1 MRAKI
6 YIYSLLA
13 IIFGIMA
20 FGFYSGTMQSISDTN
35 AKVIAIGRW
44 MGIVMAFSILIE
56 LLLMA
61 RIPAIENNFDVDDM
75 SHVHRWNGYVLVYSI
90 IAHVVFLTV
99 GYAWQQDNGF
109 IGQFI
114 ALNTDFEDVLL
125 ATIGSILFFV
135 IAISSVR
142 AARKAVRYETW
153 YYLHL
158 IAYIAVGLTF
168 LHQIN
173 SGSDL
178 ITQDWLRWYWI
189 ALYTILFVLLGYY
202 RFMRQLVYML
212 RFGFTVASVQQ
223 DAKDIY
229 SIYVM
234 GKGLTN
240 FKFQAGQYATWRFL
254 AKGYWGQS
262 HPFSI
267 SSPPGAATLRIT
279 FKATSGDFSQSL
291 KNIPKGTRVLIDGPR
306 GAFTASRARCDNV
319 LLLAGGIGVAPMIAM
334 LAQLAKKHKKVALIY
349 CVRLRQEL
357 AFAADIRHLQ
367 QTYPNI
373 TCVVHESSTAGRL
386 TASQAL
392 HYVQNDLQG
401 TSVMLCGPS
410 GMADCLKTDLLAQ
423 GVPERN
429 IIAEQFKF

>member
-1 MRAKI
+1 MRTKI

-13 IIFGIMA
+13 AVFGVMA
-20 FGFYSGTMQSISDTN
+20 FGFYTGTMQSITGST

-44 MGIVMAFSILIE
+44 MGIVMAFSILVE

-61 RIPAIENNFDVDDM
+61 RLPAIENNFDVDDI
-75 SHVHRWNGYVLVYSI
+75 SQVHRWNGYVLVYSI
-90 IAHVVFLTV
+90 LAHVVFLTV

-189 ALYTILFVLLGYY
+189 AIYAILFAMLGYY
-202 RFMRQLVYML
+202 RFIRQFVYM
-212 RFGFTVASVQQ
+212 RRYNFTVSSVQQ
-223 DAKDIY
+223 EAKDIY
-229 SIYVM
+229 SIYM
-234 GKGLTN
+234 TGKGLAR
-240 FKFQAGQYATWRFL
+240 FKFRAGQYATWRFL
-254 AKGYWGQS
+254 ATGYWGQA
-262 HPFSI
+262 HPISI
-267 SSPPGAATLRIT
+267 SSPPGAAMLRIT

-291 KNIPKGTRVLIDGPR
+291 INIPTGTRVLLDGPR
-306 GAFTASRARCDNV
+306 GAFTASRASCDNV

-334 LAQLAKKHKKVALIY
+334 LAQLAKRHKKVVLVY
-349 CVRLRQEL
+349 CVRHRQEL

-367 QTYPNI
+367 QIYPNI
-373 TCVVHESSTAGRL
+373 TCIAHESSTAGRI
-386 TASQAL
+386 TAQQAL
-392 HYVQNDLQG
+392 HYVDNDSHG
-401 TSVMLCGPS
+401 TSVLLCGPS
-410 GMADCLKTDLLAQ
+410 GMADCLKTDLVAQ
-423 GVPERN
+423 GVPAHH

>member
-1 MRAKI
+1 MRTKI

-13 IIFGIMA
+13 IVFSIMA
-20 FGFYSGTMQSISDTN
+20 IGFYTGTMQSITGST

-61 RIPAIENNFDVDDM
+61 RIPAIENNFDVDDI
-75 SHVHRWNGYVLVYSI
+75 SQVHRWNGYVLVYSI
-90 IAHVVFLTV
+90 VAHVVFLTV
-99 GYAWQQDNGF
+99 GYAWQQDNGL

-125 ATIGSILFFV
+125 ATFGSILFFV
-135 IAISSVR
+135 IAISSVKI
-142 AARKAVRYETW
+142 ARKAVRYETW

-189 ALYTILFVLLGYY
+189 AIYAVLFALLGYY
-202 RFMRQLVYML
+202 RFIRQLVYMF
-212 RFGFTVASVQQ
+212 RFGFSVSSVQQ
-223 DAKDIY
+223 EAKDIY
-229 SIYVM
+229 SVYIT
-234 GKGLTN
+234 GKGLGRL
-240 FKFQAGQYATWRFL
+240 KFQAGQYATWRFL
-254 AKGYWGQS
+254 AKGYWGQA

-267 SSPPGAATLRIT
+267 SSPPGAAMLRLT
-279 FKATSGDFSQSL
+279 FKAKSGDFSQSL
-291 KNIPKGTRVLIDGPR
+291 MSVPIGARVLLDGPR
-306 GAFTASRARCDNV
+306 GAFTTSRGRCDNV
-319 LLLAGGIGVAPMIAM
+319 LLLAGGIGVAPMVAM
-334 LAQLAKKHKKVALIY
+334 LAQLATQHKKVALIY
-349 CVRLRQEL
+349 CVRQRLEL

-367 QTYPNI
+367 QIYPNI

-386 TASQAL
+386 TVPQAL
-392 HYVQNDLQG
+392 RYVDNDLLG
-401 TSVMLCGPS
+401 TSVLLCGPS
-410 GMADCLKTDLLAQ
+410 GMADCLKTDLVAQ
-423 GVPERN
+423 GVPAHH